1 MGTTRGTSTCMLTN
15 YERLIKTLDNMAG
28 VDAEKVIKK
37 CTSDAKSR
45 AQAWVS
51 AAVYEVYAIKKSDV
65 KAALEGKGKGNGQIR
80 IKGKIVESV
89 ALIYKGRVLT
99 PTHFKMK
106 PARRKP
112 RPYRVSQ
119 EVFRG
124 HRKNLPDGVF
134 LASAGGEGSVQI
146 PFQREGSERY
156 PIKSIKTLS
165 LPQMIENKKVQPI
178 IQEKIDE
185 GLSKRLE
192 NHVKQM
198 LEKAT

>member
-1 MGTTRGTSTCMLTN
+1 M
-15 YERLIKTLDNMAG
+15 
-28 VDAEKVIKK
+28 
-37 CTSDAKSR
+37 
-45 AQAWVS
+45 
-51 AAVYEVYAIKKSDV
+51 
-65 KAALEGKGKGNGQIR
+65 
-80 IKGKIVESV
+80 
-89 ALIYKGRVLT
+89 
-99 PTHFKMK
+99 
-106 PARRKP
+106 
-112 RPYRVSQ
+112 
-119 EVFRG
+119 
-124 HRKNLPDGVF
+124 PDGVF

-165 LPQMIENKKVQPI
+165 VPQMIENKKVQPI